1 MRLSHK
7 SILRFIGSQSL
18 NSFELLR
25 SILARAYFGY
35 ARISV
40 HLTTSCIHKSLQG
53 SPYLDDCSMTTSG
66 LHRVAGVLV
75 ATMVLTESN

>member
-1 MRLSHK
+1 MSLSHK
-7 SILRFIGSQSL
+7 SILRFIGSQSP

-25 SILARAYFGY
+25 GVLARAYFGY

-53 SPYLDDCSMTTSG
+53 SPYLGDCSMTIRG
-66 LHRVAGVLV
+66 LHRVAGVLIT
-75 ATMVLTESN
+75 TMVLTESN